1 MNDLIIKETTKE
13 DLSNILSLWNDGDT
27 MKYVGFPNG
36 LGITLEKLEKWLI
49 NINVNEKRKHYS
61 IYESSIGYC
70 GETYYEIDD
79 EHDLATLDIKL
90 LKKAR
95 GKGIASKSLS
105 NTLSIIFDSNLVSKA
120 YVDPNPLNKDA
131 FKLYYRLGFY
141 DSLRPYHLEPY
152 ETYLEVN
159 KNTFKKR

>member
-1 MNDLIIKETTKE
+1 MSNLIIKETKTE
-13 DLSNILSLWNDGDT
+13 DLINILKLWNDGDT

-36 LGITLEKLEKWLI
+36 LGITLENLEKWLKNI
-49 NINVNEKRKHYS
+49 NINEKRKHYS
-61 IYESSIGYC
+61 IYENSIGYC
-70 GETYYEIDD
+70 GETYYEIDN

-95 GKGIASKSLS
+95 GKGIASKALS
-105 NTLSIIFDSNLVSKA
+105 NTISTVFDNNLASRA

-131 FKLYYRLGFY
+131 FKLYEKLGFY
-141 DSLRPYHLEPY
+141 KKQRPKHLEPY
-152 ETYLEVN
+152 ETYLEIN